1 MGDNGIA
8 QALHL
13 VHSHAGIGRQGKVI
27 GLEAL
32 VNEAVDSRMYLVTH
46 RLDNNAVDSIMV
58 ALARLLEGI
67 ET

>member
-1 MGDNGIA
+1 MCDNGIA

-13 VHSHAGIGRQGKVI
+13 VYTHVGIGRKGKVI

-32 VNEAVDSRMYLVTH
+32 VNETVDSRMYLVTH